1 MEFLNKKQKTIFIVI
16 GIIMVFFI
24 GYYIVKKTEENNY
37 IELET
42 IEENIIEEEK
52 NELKEEIT
60 DEEIIVH
67 ITGEVENEGIIK
79 IKKDSRLADVI
90 EEAGGITDNADL
102 SKINLAYSIKDG
114 QKIYIPNKND
124 KENDGEY
131 ITEEAGEQVVE
142 ESKKETGKV
151 NINSA
156 KQTEL
161 ETLSGVGPSTALKI
175 INYREANGKFETIE
189 DIKNVPGIGDAK
201 FESIKEDICVE

>member
-124 KENDGEY
+124 NENDGEY